1 LNPVLKPGSDLMLR
15 CLLVSIASLSLLSA
29 AERPNVVLILADDL
43 GFSDLGCYGGEIAT
57 PNLDALAAG
66 GVKFSQFY
74 NSARCCPTRASLM
87 TGLHPHQ
94 AGIGHMTEEPGE
106 KIPADQPPAYQGY
119 LNRNCVTIGEVLKG
133 AGYSTLMTGKWHL
146 GQSTPDRLPLQR
158 GFDKYYGTYSGA
170 TLYFT
175 PKEPRIISIGN
186 EPDTE
191 LKSTTDRPYYTT
203 DAFTDHAIRF
213 LGEEAGEG
221 AKKPFFLY
229 LAYTAP
235 HWPMQAHEEDIA
247 KYRGKYKAGWDKLR
261 QERYGKQ
268 QRIGLIDPKWA
279 LSKRDERVPAW
290 DTLDAEKQDEMDLRM
305 SIYAAMVDRLDQNV
319 GKLVSFLKEK
329 KLYENTL
336 ILFLA
341 DNGACAELGIL
352 GQHNVSD
359 IAQRNAELHLGY
371 GTAWA
376 NLSSTPFR
384 LYKHHAHEGGTAT
397 PFIAHWPAG
406 IEAREGWYRE
416 PGQITDI
423 MPTIVELSG
432 ASYPAEKD
440 GKKILPMQGVSL
452 MGAFKGGGISR
463 GKPMFVEHETN
474 AFVRD
479 GKWKLVGRNVAPRP
493 GLKPARW
500 QLFDMEVDR
509 TERNNLAKQMPDK
522 VAEMSKQW
530 EEWAKGAAVY
540 PKP

>member
-1 LNPVLKPGSDLMLR
+1 MLR
-15 CLLVSIASLSLLSA
+15 CLLVSIASLSFVSA
-29 AERPNVVLILADDL
+29 AERPNVILILADDL

-74 NSARCCPTRASLM
+74 NSARCCPTRASLL

-94 AGIGHMTEEPGE
+94 TGIGHMTEEPGE
-106 KIPADQPPAYQGY
+106 TIPADRPAAYQGY

-146 GQSTPDRLPLQR
+146 GQSARDRLPLQR

-191 LKSTTDRPYYTT
+191 LESTTDRPYYTT

-213 LGEEAGEG
+213 IGEETGDD

-235 HWPMQAHEEDIA
+235 HWPMQAHEADIA

-261 QERYGKQ
+261 KERHEKQ
-268 QRIGLIDPKWA
+268 KRLGLVDAKWP
-279 LSKRDERVPAW
+279 LSARDEQVPAW
-290 DTLDAEKQDEMDLRM
+290 DTLDAEKQDELDLRM

-319 GKLVSFLKEK
+319 GKLVGFLREK

-352 GQHNVSD
+352 GKRNVKD
-359 IAQRNAELHLGY
+359 VAKRNAELHLGY

-384 LYKHHAHEGGTAT
+384 LYKHHAHEGGSAT

-406 IEAREGWYRE
+406 IKAREGWYQE
-416 PGQITDI
+416 PGQIIDI

-432 ASYPAEKD
+432 ASYPGEKD
-440 GKKILPMQGVSL
+440 GKKILPMEGVSL
-452 MGAFKGGGISR
+452 AGAFKGGSIAR
-463 GKPMFVEHETN
+463 GKPMFMEHETN
-474 AFVRD
+474 AFIRD
-479 GKWKLVGRNVAPRP
+479 GRWKLVGRNVAPRA
-493 GLKPARW
+493 GLKAERW
-500 QLFDMEVDR
+500 QLFDMEADR
-509 TERNNLAKQMPDK
+509 TEQNNLAERMPGK

-530 EEWAKGAAVY
+530 EEWAKEAGVY

>member
-1 LNPVLKPGSDLMLR
+1 MLR
-15 CLLVSIASLSLLSA
+15 CLLVSIASLSFVSA
-29 AERPNVVLILADDL
+29 AERPNVILILADDL

-74 NSARCCPTRASLM
+74 NSARCCPTRASLL

-94 AGIGHMTEEPGE
+94 TGIGHMTEEPGE
-106 KIPADQPPAYQGY
+106 TIPADRPAAYQGY

-146 GQSTPDRLPLQR
+146 GQSARDRLPLQR

-203 DAFTDHAIRF
+203 DAFTNHAIRF
-213 LGEEAGEG
+213 IGQETGDD

-235 HWPMQAHEEDIA
+235 HWPMQAHEADIA

-261 QERYGKQ
+261 KERHEKQ
-268 QRIGLIDPKWA
+268 KRLGLVDAKWP
-279 LSKRDERVPAW
+279 LSARDEQVPAW
-290 DTLDAEKQDEMDLRM
+290 DTLDAEKQDELDLRM

-319 GKLVSFLKEK
+319 GKLVGFLREK

-352 GQHNVSD
+352 GKRNVKD
-359 IAQRNAELHLGY
+359 VAKRNAELHLGY

-384 LYKHHAHEGGTAT
+384 LYKHHAHEGGSAT

-406 IEAREGWYRE
+406 IKAREGWHQE
-416 PGQITDI
+416 PGQIIDI

-432 ASYPAEKD
+432 ASYPGEKD
-440 GKKILPMQGVSL
+440 GKKILPMEGVSL
-452 MGAFKGGGISR
+452 AGAFKGGSIAR
-463 GKPMFVEHETN
+463 GKPMFMEHETN
-474 AFVRD
+474 AFIRH
-479 GKWKLVGRNVAPRP
+479 GKWKLVGRNAAPRA
-493 GLKPARW
+493 GLKAERW
-500 QLFDMEVDR
+500 QLFDMEADR
-509 TERNNLAKQMPDK
+509 TEQNNLAERMPGK

-530 EEWAKGAAVY
+530 EEWAKEAGVY